1 MASES
6 SIQWREQWQCSN
18 NHTQMFVCFF
28 NISDHVKLKRKTLVN
43 VFRFK
48 HQCVVFKLH
57 STGATDVTSLLHLVL
72 KILIDNYSRFFFYCG
87 CDLSNKNS
95 DKTSIYMIWKGKK
108 HDLQDNAFPLKEL

>member
-1 MASES
+1 
-6 SIQWREQWQCSN
+6 
-18 NHTQMFVCFF
+18 MFVCFF

-72 KILIDNYSRFFFYCG
+72 KILIDNYSRFFFFTVAVT
-87 CDLSNKNS
+87 SAT
-95 DKTSIYMIWKGKK
+95 KTVIK
-108 HDLQDNAFPLKEL
+108 LQFT